1 MNPRKVT
8 DVVFFVGAPDWDRRL
23 FDALI
28 PLPEGTSYNAYLI
41 TGQEKTALIDTVDPT
56 KWEVLKAYLEKVN
69 NIDYVVI
76 QHVEQ
81 DHSGSLPMVL
91 EKYPNAVVIANSKAK
106 ELILTH
112 LHVPEE
118 KIQVIEDG
126 DKLDLGGLTL
136 QFIFAPWVHWPET
149 MLTYL
154 PERKLLFT
162 CDFLGSHLA
171 TSSLFIEDER
181 LVYLGAKR
189 YYAEIMS
196 PFRNLIKG
204 HLEKI
209 KKLDIDMIAPSHG
222 PIYQNPDF
230 IIEAYEEWISDQPK
244 NIVLLPWISMHGSTQ
259 AMVEYLTS
267 KLVEKGVE
275 VQPYDISKADLGEL
289 TMATVDAATII
300 LAAPTILTNMHPMAE
315 LVAYWVSIL
324 RPKAKAYGFIGSYGW
339 GGKTLETVKSLF
351 SGIKADFFEPVLV
364 KGLPTQ
370 TDYEALDKLA
380 DAIVEKHRVLGLLP

>member
-8 DVVFFVGAPDWDRRL
+8 DNVFFVGAPDWDRRL

-28 PLPEGTSYNAYLI
+28 PLPQGTSYNAYLI

-56 KWEVLKAYLEKVN
+56 KWDVLKAYLEQIN

-91 EKYPNAVVIANSKAK
+91 EKYPNAKVIANSKAK

-118 KIQVIEDG
+118 KIKVIEDG
-126 DKLDLGGLTL
+126 EKLDLGGLTL

-209 KKLDIDMIAPSHG
+209 KKLDIEMIAPSHG
-222 PIYQNPDF
+222 PVYQNPQF

-244 NIVLLPWISMHGSTQ
+244 NIVLMPWISMHGSTQ
-259 AMVEYLTS
+259 AMVEYLS
-267 KLVEKGVE
+267 SRLIEKGVE
-275 VQPYDISKADLGEL
+275 VEPYDISKVDLGEL

-351 SGIKADFFEPVLV
+351 SGIKADFFEPVMV

-370 TDYEALDKLA
+370 ADYEALDKLA

>member
-8 DVVFFVGAPDWDRRL
+8 DNVFFVGAPDWDRRL

-28 PLPEGTSYNAYLI
+28 PLPQGTSYNAYLI

-56 KWEVLKAYLEKVN
+56 KRDVLKAYLEQIN

-91 EKYPNAVVIANSKAK
+91 EKYPNAKVIANSKAK

-118 KIQVIEDG
+118 KIKVIEDG
-126 DKLDLGGLTL
+126 EKLDLGGLTL

-209 KKLDIDMIAPSHG
+209 KKLDIEMIAPSHG
-222 PIYQNPDF
+222 PVYQNPQF

-244 NIVLLPWISMHGSTQ
+244 NIVLMPWISMHGSTQ
-259 AMVEYLTS
+259 AMVEYLS
-267 KLVEKGVE
+267 SRLIEKGVE
-275 VQPYDISKADLGEL
+275 VEPYDISKVDLGEL

-300 LAAPTILTNMHPMAE
+300 LAAPTILTNLHPMAE

-351 SGIKADFFEPVLV
+351 SGIKADFFEPVMV

-370 TDYEALDKLA
+370 ADYEALDKLA